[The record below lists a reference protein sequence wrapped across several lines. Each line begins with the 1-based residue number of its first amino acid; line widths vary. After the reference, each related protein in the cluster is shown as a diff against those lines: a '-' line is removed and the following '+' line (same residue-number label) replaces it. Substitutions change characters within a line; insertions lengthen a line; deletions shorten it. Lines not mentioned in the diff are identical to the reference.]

1 MSKEDANHR
10 MRVSRASDTS
20 SQPRHSRNPPVAA
33 IELADAAECGE
44 GHPGEDARRQC
55 ARPSNVFA
63 GVCPGTRSVHTGYTA
78 EQAAIFGSQPNQR
91 PELGLSRATVTA
103 CRDKRPGQANATR
116 SHRVG
121 QGFESP

>member
-1 MSKEDANHR
+1 MMSKEDANHR

-63 GVCPGTRSVHTGYTA
+63 GVCPGTRSVHTGTRQNRPQFSA
-78 EQAAIFGSQPNQR
+78 ANLTNALSWALVAQPSQLAAI
-91 PELGLSRATVTA
+91 
-103 CRDKRPGQANATR
+103 NAQVRQTR
-116 SHRVG
+116 LVRI
-121 QGFESP
+121 E